1 MRRPAAG
8 TKGTAP
14 EPKDQEG
21 PRPSRRVRK
30 EAPPQRPDGPS
41 TFVIAKTATCVW
53 CEKTLDFLRALHEQ
67 RGDFQVA
74 VVDAADQPDAFR
86 QMTAYTRRTTVPQ
99 IFLDGRFL
107 GGWSEL
113 AAAAKSGE
121 LDAYLD
127 RADGDGVK

>member
-1 MRRPAAG
+1 MR
-8 TKGTAP
+8 KEQAP
-14 EPKDQEG
+14 EVP
-21 PRPSRRVRK
+21 
-30 EAPPQRPDGPS
+30 AGPS
-41 TFVIAKTATCVW
+41 TFVVARTQTCVW
-53 CEKTLDFLRALHEQ
+53 CEKTLEFLKALHQE

-74 VVDAADQPDAFR
+74 VVDAAEQPDAFR
-86 QMTAYTRRTTVPQ
+86 QMTAYTKRTTVPQ

-127 RADGDGVK
+127 RSPGAALK